1 MSRTIRK
8 DKNGKTFTEGG
19 AAKVIYGCRCSSC
32 TGVDRK
38 ALVEKLT
45 TEDLKKQLKEM
56 DA

>member
-8 DKNGKTFTEGG
+8 DKNGKTFTEGRT
-19 AAKVIYGCRCSSC
+19 AKVIYGCRCSYC

-56 DA
+56 DV